1 MDAFNATIAFGTP
14 LPTGHSH
21 IFKTVV
27 LDFTY
32 LEESVDAE
40 DHGRVEEQG
49 LMPVPELK
57 QDLGLGRQ
65 LVHERVLPP

>member
-1 MDAFNATIAFGTP
+1 MHQ
-14 LPTGHSH
+14 LPMSHRH

-32 LEESVDAE
+32 LEESVDEE
-40 DHGRVEEQG
+40 DHGRVEERG
-49 LMPVPELK
+49 LMPVPALK

-65 LVHERVLPP
+65 